1 MGLGVACRRNDGNR
15 LRAFLLAAFTGP
27 DILVGWLKGQFAGGF
42 RMFRTGTLFVLI
54 GAAEVSIQAM
64 AVDPNR
70 PVSPR
75 RQLTIC
81 MNKHMSA
88 SRTISY
94 NESTAVCKAQLK
106 VKAPTLAS
114 SIQSKPP
121 SGLSK

>member
-1 MGLGVACRRNDGNR
+1 MC
-15 LRAFLLAAFTGP
+15 
-27 DILVGWLKGQFAGGF
+27 
-42 RMFRTGTLFVLI
+42 RTGTLFVLI
-54 GAAEVSIQAM
+54 GAAGVSMQAM

-75 RQLTIC
+75 RQLAIC
-81 MNKHMSA
+81 MNKQMSA

-94 NESTAVCKAQLK
+94 NEATAVCKAQLK

-114 SIQSKPP
+114 SIARPA